1 MTRYLWISLISFSLL
16 LGACAYGKVT
26 QGPNHALLGEDLKAN
41 QAECWWIG
49 FGPAC
54 PEVTKK

>member
-1 MTRYLWISLISFSLL
+1 MTRYLAISLIGISLL

-26 QGPNHALLGEDLKAN
+26 QGPNRALLGEDLKAN